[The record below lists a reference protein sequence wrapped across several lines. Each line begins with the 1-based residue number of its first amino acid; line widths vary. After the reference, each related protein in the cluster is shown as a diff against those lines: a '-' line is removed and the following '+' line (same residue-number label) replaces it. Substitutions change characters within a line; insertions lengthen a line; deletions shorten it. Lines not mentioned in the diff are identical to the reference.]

1 MYLHAI
7 SGRSAKVC
15 SFLARKFK
23 KYVRGG
29 TIKKG
34 KKKAKG
40 YETWR
45 KGLTR
50 QSRHVSMPLGGVHG
64 MWSHQPSAF
73 PPPFFAPLSPFLVQ
87 TGEFFY
93 PCPSASSLSIF
104 TPLRADQGTFHL
116 TGWGT
121 PDFEPIRPSLSLSL
135 SLFTLVINTNCSIQT
150 FEMCLTFL
158 WHVIPSPL
166 FPFPMLLSHFFCF
179 SSYFSLCLHNA
190 TQEEFSPSR
199 HPSTI

>member
-1 MYLHAI
+1 MYFLTKNNNFFYTIFFNTVSSINVEFFFSNKRIYANETI
-7 SGRSAKVC
+7 RIIYLRALSGRSAKVC

-23 KYVRGG
+23 KYVRGR

-73 PPPFFAPLSPFLVQ
+73 PPPSFAPLSPFLAQ

-93 PCPSASSLSIF
+93 PCPFCVLFVHFSHPSV
-104 TPLRADQGTFHL
+104 
-116 TGWGT
+116 
-121 PDFEPIRPSLSLSL
+121 PIRAR
-135 SLFTLVINTNCSIQT
+135 FTRRGEYSPRISNRPDPVS
-150 FEMCLTFL
+150 
-158 WHVIPSPL
+158 SPL
-166 FPFPMLLSHFFCF
+166 L
-179 SSYFSLCLHNA
+179 
-190 TQEEFSPSR
+190 
-199 HPSTI
+199 